1 MTSQVVSA
9 KNNLHSPHTQ
19 NLKNEV
25 NGQEIKFQVPFA
37 QRKFWL
43 KPSIWLKLIS
53 PISREDDKVAEK
65 IGQTIQCLQ
74 SQTFNSIAFAIA
86 ATAQPASLSFCT
98 FDFYTPSERPLP
110 FDFQRLTPCVCTM
123 HVQSAVGLIHKR
135 IVEFTRYRKFYF
147 YFRTRVNAYAAG
159 STRHRHALSHA
170 RQQRQRQMTQFSH
183 A

>member
-1 MTSQVVSA
+1 ME
-9 KNNLHSPHTQ
+9 K
-19 NLKNEV
+19 K
-25 NGQEIKFQVPFA
+25 IKFQVPFA
-37 QRKFWL
+37 RQKI
-43 KPSIWLKLIS
+43 SIEALNLIEAYFAYFE
-53 PISREDDKVAEK
+53 IEVVKVAEK

-86 ATAQPASLSFCT
+86 ATAQPASLSLCT

-110 FDFQRLTPCVCTM
+110 FDFQRLTPSVRTM

-135 IVEFTRYRKFYF
+135 TVEFTRYRKFYF

-159 STRHRHALSHA
+159 ITRHALSRARA
-170 RQQRQRQMTQFSH
+170 RQQRQMTQFSH